1 MHDAAENR
9 SYPRYALTL
18 LTVNLLNYIDRQV
31 YRLLRFFFAL
41 YLRMFH
47 LLRIKGM
54 AQVPV
59 DGPVILCANHSSYFD
74 SMLLALCT
82 RRQVHFL
89 IHHSF
94 YRHPLLGWFVRKCGA
109 IPVAQSGNDK
119 EAMSRALAILKGGGV
134 LGIFP
139 EGRLSRTGLPDE
151 GKPGAALLAAASGA
165 VIVPVTISGAYA
177 VFPKGRRRPGGGTI
191 LVEVHRP
198 VKADRTRRK
207 DKGYLRGVTDE
218 VMGRICRRLTA
229 YTRRR
234 RKQHV

>member
-1 MHDAAENR
+1 M
-9 SYPRYALTL
+9 P
-18 LTVNLLNYIDRQV
+18 V
-31 YRLLRFFFAL
+31 YRLLRVFFAL

-94 YRHPLLGWFVRKCGA
+94 YHHPLFGWIVRKCGA
-109 IPVAQSGNDK
+109 IPIAQSGNDK

-177 VFPKGRRRPGGGTI
+177 VFPKGQKRPGGGAI
-191 LVEVHRP
+191 LVEIHRP
-198 VKADRTRRK
+198 VQSDRTKRK
-207 DKGYLRGVTDE
+207 DKGYLHSVTDE
-218 VMGRICRRLTA
+218 VMSRISRRLTA
-229 YTRRR
+229 YVRMTSRKRLRRL
-234 RKQHV
+234 